1 MNLVSRAEEK
11 ESAEEII
18 ASRLFIF
25 LLTSPLSRTIRFSGR
40 EEKRRALFVSKTFYG
55 LALCAL
61 FAAVAVVA
69 AKVPLGS
76 VLRSVKGI
84 IFLLAFTSVL
94 NLFFHG
100 GERLLV
106 QWGIIHIYLEGV
118 LFAVFLMRNLEL
130 TPVVFGYVIA
140 FWLLFRSVW
149 GITVSIDLNDYGV
162 RGWGWLLAL
171 SVVGVLLAALMLF
184 FPLLAASFIVYLV
197 GFALMLYGV
206 FRIYLGFRLKSL
218 GDEMRALE

>member
-1 MNLVSRAEEK
+1 MNWSVHQYQKPTMAEPISAPSQKDLISEAKRVIKHWWLSLVVGVLAIVVGVWS
-11 ESAEEII
+11 
-18 ASRLFIF
+18 LCTPVDTF
-25 LLTSPLSRTIRFSGR
+25 LALTL
-40 EEKRRALFVSKTFYG
+40 LFV
-55 LALCAL
+55 
-61 FAAVAVVA
+61 VA
-69 AKVPLGS
+69 
-76 VLRSVKGI
+76 
-84 IFLLAFTSVL
+84 FLV
-94 NLFFHG
+94 
-100 GERLLV
+100 
-106 QWGIIHIYLEGV
+106 EGV
-118 LFAVFLMRNLEL
+118 LEVVFSVANRRTVHGWGWGLVMGVVDVVFAVFLMRNLEL

-218 GDEMRALE
+218 GDE